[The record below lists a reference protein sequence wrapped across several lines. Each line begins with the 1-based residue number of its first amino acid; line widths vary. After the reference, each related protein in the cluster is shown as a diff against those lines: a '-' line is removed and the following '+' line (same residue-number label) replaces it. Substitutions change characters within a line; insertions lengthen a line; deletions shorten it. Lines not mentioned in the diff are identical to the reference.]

1 LETRL
6 AKASALREETRYG
19 VRVRGTA
26 PDAGAFT
33 LGPARSRVGVLLLHG
48 FTGSPFEVRLLG
60 ESLAGLGHAVE
71 GPLLAGH
78 CAPTVEL
85 ANSRW
90 PDWLRTADAALDRLG
105 TRADKRVVCGLS
117 MGALLTLELARR
129 RPNDLAAICAL
140 APALLLPRPALRLV
154 AMTRRLPMVRSAAL
168 PKIAGSDILDPEMRR
183 LNGIAQGNAWMPLA
197 ALTSLV
203 DLGVHVRAHLAEV
216 QHPILLAHSRN
227 DHTVPFAS
235 MEAVAREISTPRRDV
250 RQLILDRSYHVIT
263 LDVERETVFHAVA
276 EHIREYTH

>member
-1 LETRL
+1 
-6 AKASALREETRYG
+6 
-19 VRVRGTA
+19 VRVLGTP

-33 LGPARSRVGVLLLHG
+33 LGPARSRVGVLVLHG

-78 CAPTVEL
+78 GAPTADL

-90 PDWLRTADAALDRLG
+90 PDWLGSAEAALDRLAA
-105 TRADKRVVCGLS
+105 RAEKLVVCGLS

-140 APALLLPRPALRLV
+140 APALLLPRAALRLV
-154 AMTRRLPMVRSAAL
+154 EVTRRLPVVRSAAL
-168 PKIAGSDILDPEMRR
+168 PKLAGSDILDREMRR
-183 LNGIAQGNAWMPLA
+183 LNGIAQGDAWMPLA

-203 DLGVHVRAHLAEV
+203 DLGVQVRAHLAEV
-216 QHPILLAHSRN
+216 RLPILLAHSRN

-235 MEAVAREISTPRRDV
+235 MEAVARGVSTPRRDV
-250 RQLILDRSYHVIT
+250 RQLILDRSFHVIT

-276 EHIREYTH
+276 EHVREYTR